1 MINNNYDNEI
11 IVDFSDNEEIVENQ
25 YAGYIDYVFSTMNKA
40 DAKEAMKE
48 LVSGLAKIANDRR
61 ETIEEYDDLLEE
73 TYGALIEALNMLEN
87 KSNK

>member
-25 YAGYIDYVFSTMNKA
+25 YAGYIDYVFSTMNKD

>member
-1 MINNNYDNEI
+1 MSNYNNEI

-40 DAKEAMKE
+40 DAKEAMMD
-48 LVSGLAKIANDRR
+48 LVSRLAKIANDRR

-73 TYGALIEALNMLEN
+73 TYGALIEALNLLD
-87 KSNK
+87 KDSNK

>member
-11 IVDFSDNEEIVENQ
+11 IVDFSDNEEIAENQ
-25 YAGYIDYVFSTMNKA
+25 YAGYIDYVFSTMNKN

-61 ETIEEYDDLLEE
+61 ETIQEYDDLLEE
-73 TYGALIEALNMLEN
+73 TYRALIEAINMLEN